1 MCASPRSTQIGR
13 VGVQRG
19 AADALPAGAGSGRLP
34 DPVDDGSGMWVV
46 RANVLAMHSF
56 DDPPDDFL
64 PGPFDGPT
72 ERPYTDP
79 GRRYGLGYYDEPGP
93 QQRLPDDQERL
104 RHLVYLDG
112 RLVDVW
118 SEPVQGTAYAA
129 WAARLDRLGRP
140 VEKPAPLPPPHE
152 RVLRWLDDVVG
163 GRIAL
168 LALDDEAL
176 VPGPRPCPPRSAP
189 GTAHDGVEDLVAE
202 QCRRRFD
209 EEFRCA
215 VVAALD
221 ALWELDRSVVEGDP
235 AQVVGGLCWLVGR
248 ANGRV
253 GTGTAVTQAVLKG
266 DLGLRVS
273 PGSRAARFRERLRDL
288 RPSAP
293 PRPMQCPDLLEL
305 GRADVLLSGTR
316 RDLIR
321 LRDRALAAATA
332 VAADEHAR
340 ASTSLP

>member
-1 MCASPRSTQIGR
+1 
-13 VGVQRG
+13 
-19 AADALPAGAGSGRLP
+19 
-34 DPVDDGSGMWVV
+34 MWAV
-46 RANVLAMHSF
+46 RANVPAMPPF
-56 DDPPDDFL
+56 DDHAADDFL
-64 PGPFDGPT
+64 PDPFDDPFDGLS
-72 ERPYTDP
+72 ERPYADP
-79 GRRYGLGYYDEPGP
+79 GRRYGLGYYGEPGP
-93 QQRLPDDQERL
+93 RQRLPEDEERL

-118 SEPVQGTAYAA
+118 TEPVEGTVYAA

-140 VEKPAPLPPPHE
+140 VEKPAPLSPPHE

-176 VPGPRPCPPRSAP
+176 APRSRPP
-189 GTAHDGVEDLVAE
+189 GSDPVHDRVEDQVAQ

-209 EEFRCA
+209 EEFRVA
-215 VVAALD
+215 VCAALD
-221 ALWELDRSVVEGDP
+221 ALWELDR
-235 AQVVGGLCWLVGR
+235 AQVQGDGSQVVAGLCWLVGR

-253 GTGTAVTQAVLKG
+253 GTGTAVTQAVLKS

-273 PGSRAARFRERLRDL
+273 PGARAARFRERLRDL
-288 RPSAP
+288 RPPAP
-293 PRPMQCPDLLEL
+293 PRPAQCPDLLEL
-305 GRADVLLSGTR
+305 GRADVLLSSTR